1 MSIVPAT
8 IIWNHGS
15 PGEVFT
21 SASIHAPSV
30 TTSEAERWKV
40 TVLEGHECRECVERL
55 GWRQGGDL
63 RHSVMGGGVAATG
76 RPCVTGLGT
85 TVYGGGFVGVGG
97 ASAF

>member
-30 TTSEAERWKV
+30 TTSEAERCEV
-40 TVLEGHECRECVERL
+40 TVLEGASAGSVSSVSD
-55 GWRQGGDL
+55 GG
-63 RHSVMGGGVAATG
+63 RAAT
-76 RPCVTGLGT
+76 CIT
-85 TVYGGGFVGVGG
+85 
-97 ASAF
+97 ASWEVEWR